1 MKLLGVVLFGNYY
14 LTKIST
20 SNVEMHFG
28 DSFQFNGG
36 LGGYQVHK
44 ENFHQF
50 SKITL
55 EITSPALNYKNIDIN
70 EWDEYINSYY
80 LAWSVSTSNKLL
92 LPKINFP

>member
-1 MKLLGVVLFGNYY
+1 MQ
-14 LTKIST
+14 
-20 SNVEMHFG
+20 FG

-36 LGGYQVHK
+36 LGGYQLYK

-70 EWDEYINSYY
+70 
-80 LAWSVSTSNKLL
+80 
-92 LPKINFP
+92 